1 MTLAFWAGAAVAPV
15 QAGPQQAG
23 VQVAL
28 RALGFYLG
36 PIDGVIGPQ
45 TATAVRLA
53 QGRFGLPVTGTID
66 ARTRRSLGPL
76 GRPLLG
82 DRMIQRGDFGLDV
95 AAVQFLLSERGLYRG
110 ALDGYLG
117 ARTERAV
124 RRFQRGH
131 LLVAD
136 GIVGPRTEG
145 ALARPHSPA
154 VVPGVGS
161 AATQAE
167 VRARLDVWAARL
179 GVSSQLVRAL
189 AWMESGFQQR
199 VVSNVGARGVLQTLP
214 STRQFVEEVLLGRRV
229 PFTLDG
235 DIEVGILYLRHLLHR
250 FGGSERLAL
259 AAWYEGE
266 QAVRQIGLYKET
278 KLFVSDVLSLRARI

>member
-1 MTLAFWAGAAVAPV
+1 MLAFWAGAAVGPA

-53 QGRFGLPVTGTID
+53 QDQFGLPVTGTID

-82 DRMIQRGDFGLDV
+82 DRTIQRGDFGLDV

-124 RRFQRGH
+124 RRFQRDH
-131 LLVAD
+131 RLVAD
-136 GIVGPRTEG
+136 GVVGPRTER
-145 ALARPHSPA
+145 ALVRPHHAA
-154 VVPGVGS
+154 VVANAES
-161 AATQAE
+161 AATPAE
-167 VRARLDVWAARL
+167 VRDRLDSWAIRL
-179 GVSSQLVRAL
+179 GVSTRLVRAL
-189 AWMESGFQQR
+189 AWMESGFQPR
-199 VVSNVGARGVLQTLP
+199 VVSSVGARGVLQTLP
-214 STRQFVEEVLLGRRV
+214 STRRFVEDVLLGRRV
-229 PFTLDG
+229 PSTLDG
-235 DIEVGILYLRHLLHR
+235 DIEVGVLYLRHLLHR
-250 FGGSERLAL
+250 FGGDERLAL

-266 QAVRQIGLYKET
+266 QAVRQIGLYAET
-278 KLFVSDVLSLRARI
+278 KLFVSDVLSLQTRI

>member
-1 MTLAFWAGAAVAPV
+1 MTLAFWAGAAVGPA

-53 QGRFGLPVTGTID
+53 QGQFGLPVTGTID

-82 DRMIQRGDFGLDV
+82 DRTIQRGDFGLDV

-124 RRFQRGH
+124 RRFQRSH
-131 LLVAD
+131 KLVAD
-136 GIVGPRTEG
+136 GVVGPRTER
-145 ALARPHSPA
+145 ALVRPHEAA
-154 VVPGVGS
+154 VIADAGS
-161 AATQAE
+161 AATPAE
-167 VRARLDVWAARL
+167 VRDRLDAWAIRL
-179 GVSSQLVRAL
+179 GVSTRLVRAL
-189 AWMESGFQQR
+189 AWMESGFQPR
-199 VVSNVGARGVLQTLP
+199 VVSSVGARGVLQTLP
-214 STRQFVEEVLLGRRV
+214 STRQFVEDVLLGRRV
-229 PFTLDG
+229 PSTLDG
-235 DIEVGILYLRHLLHR
+235 DIEVGVLYLRHLLQR
-250 FGGSERLAL
+250 FGGDERLAL

-266 QAVRQIGLYKET
+266 QAVRQIGLYAET
-278 KLFVSDVLSLRARI
+278 KLFVSDVLSLQTRI